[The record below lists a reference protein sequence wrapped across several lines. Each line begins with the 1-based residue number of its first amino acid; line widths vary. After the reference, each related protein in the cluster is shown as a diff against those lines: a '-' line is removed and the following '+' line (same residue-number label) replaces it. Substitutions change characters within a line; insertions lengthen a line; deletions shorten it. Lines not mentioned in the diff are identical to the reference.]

1 MPLPPKPA
9 RMTLEEF
16 LALPEDLRV
25 EFIGG
30 EVVEKAAPGGEHSN
44 AQAGMVTVL
53 RSGYSRKPGGRSP
66 GGWWILTEVDVQLG
80 GEIYRPDLC
89 GWRRERAPESPRG
102 RPIALRPDW
111 ICEVVS
117 PSHAR
122 NDRVVKM
129 LRYHQAGVP
138 HYWLL
143 DPADG
148 TLTVM
153 RYSEA
158 GYVTILAATRE
169 ETVRAEPFD
178 ALPLKVAELLGDDPE
193 E

>member
-1 MPLPPKPA
+1 MPPLPKPA
-9 RMTLEEF
+9 RLTLEEF

-30 EVVEKAAPGGEHSN
+30 EVVEKAAPGGEHGL
-44 AQAGMVTVL
+44 AQLSAG
-53 RSGYSRKPGGRSP
+53 RCIQSSYQRKPGGRSP

-138 HYWLL
+138 NYWLL

>member
-1 MPLPPKPA
+1 MPPLLKPA

-30 EVVEKAAPGGEHSN
+30 EVVEKAAPAGEHSN

-53 RSGYSRKPGGRSP
+53 RSGFSRKPGGRSP
-66 GGWWILTEVDVQLG
+66 GGWWILVEVDVQLG

-102 RPIALRPDW
+102 RPITLRPDW

-117 PSHAR
+117 PTNAR

-138 HYWLL
+138 NYWLL

-158 GYVTILAATRE
+158 GYITVLAATRE

-178 ALPLKVAELLGDDPE
+178 ALPFKVAELLGDDPE